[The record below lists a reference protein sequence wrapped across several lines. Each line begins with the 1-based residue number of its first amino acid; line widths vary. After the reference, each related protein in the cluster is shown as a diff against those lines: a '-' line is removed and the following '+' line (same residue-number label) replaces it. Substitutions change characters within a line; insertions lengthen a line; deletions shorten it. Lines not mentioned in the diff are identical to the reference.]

1 MRGLRPGWR
10 TASRSLIA
18 VAAGGVLIA
27 GLAPGASATS
37 KAAAAAHANLAGGLT
52 GAQPAPRF
60 VTRPR
65 AVRLPAGQRMV
76 CGRPA
81 QPGEMAC
88 QAIVQTA
95 GGTTPA
101 VPGVPADGY
110 SPASLRSAYNLSS
123 ASLHKGSGETVAI
136 VDAYSNPDLAK
147 NLASYRHHFKLPAC
161 TTTSHCLRIVNQ
173 AGKTGPLPKRD
184 PHWGLEESLD
194 LDMVSAICPRCHIL
208 LVEAS
213 NSSTGSLGAAE
224 NTAVAKGA
232 RFVSNSWS
240 GGEFTGQD
248 AYNHY
253 FNHPGDAVVFAS
265 GDFGYGTLYPT
276 DTQYV
281 TAVGG
286 TALVHKRSGKRAW
299 TESVWGSANDLYG
312 GTGSGCS
319 TLEAKP
325 SWQHADDFAP
335 NGCLNRTE
343 NDVSADADLGTGVAV
358 WDSYQTGGTLMRV
371 GGTSVATP
379 IITSVYA
386 LAGNPARGTY
396 PAEYPYR
403 HSSDLNAV
411 KSGKN
416 GTCEPKR
423 QYLCHGER
431 GYNGPAGLGTPN
443 GLGAFSRSG
452 LDPVTV
458 VDPGTQ
464 DVGVGAGFKITIP
477 AVDSDGS
484 AKSLSYSAKGL
495 PSTLKI
501 SSAPRS
507 LDGIITG
514 TLPSAG
520 GIKVTVTAKDK
531 RSGRSNSTQF
541 EIYAIASLTATAAN
555 TPGFGPVNV
564 AGGGACLSASAQ
576 TAGTAVITEPCSDAS
591 YSQNWEFVSGAKP
604 GSAGTVE
611 IAAGICLD
619 LTSAHKAVLAACSGS
634 AGGEQW
640 EYQVTQTSAGQLES
654 LLYNP
659 ASRDCL
665 NGGSL
670 AAGSQ
675 VAVSACTAPASQN
688 WALSGTSLVS
698 GLTGTQQCLS
708 SSGTTPEVAACAP
721 GDAQESWLPGDGNLQ
736 SVPASTCLAINGS
749 NDGTAAVLESCATAD
764 NTFAGVWIP
773 GPAGELIN
781 AVSGKCLNAVSGHL
795 QLADCYR
802 QPGEIWA
809 LN

>member
-10 TASRSLIA
+10 NASRSLIA

-27 GLAPGASATS
+27 GLASGASAAPQAPQ
-37 KAAAAAHANLAGGLT
+37 AAAAAHAGGLT
-52 GAQPAPRF
+52 GAHPAPRF
-60 VTRPR
+60 VTKPHT
-65 AVRLPAGQRMV
+65 VRLPTGQRMV
-76 CGRPA
+76 CGQPTK
-81 QPGEMAC
+81 PGEMAC
-88 QAIVQTA
+88 QAIAQTP

-101 VPGVPADGY
+101 VRGVPADGY
-110 SPASLRSAYNLSS
+110 SPASLRSAYNLAS
-123 ASLHKGSGETVAI
+123 ASLHKGSGKTVAI

-161 TTTSHCLRIVNQ
+161 TTKSHCLRIVNQ
-173 AGKTGPLPKRD
+173 AGKTGPLPQRD
-184 PHWGLEESLD
+184 PNWGLEESLD

-213 NSSTGSLGAAE
+213 NSSTASLGAAE
-224 NTAVAKGA
+224 NTAIAKGA

-253 FNHPGDAVVFAS
+253 FNHPGDAVVFAA
-265 GDFGYGTLYPT
+265 GDSGYGTLYPT

-299 TESVWGSANDLYG
+299 TETVWGSANDAYG

-325 SWQHADDFAP
+325 SWQHADDSAP

-358 WDSYQTGGTLMRV
+358 WDSYQTDRTLIRV

-386 LAGNPARGTY
+386 LAGIPAKGTY
-396 PAEYPYR
+396 PASYVYR
-403 HSSDLNAV
+403 HSSHLNRV
-411 KSGKN
+411 TSGDN

-443 GLGAFSRSG
+443 GLGAFSSSG
-452 LDPVTV
+452 VDPVTV

-464 DVGVGAGFKITIP
+464 DVSVGAGFKITIP
-477 AVDSDGS
+477 AVDSDRS

-501 SSAPRS
+501 SSAPHS
-507 LDGIITG
+507 LNGTISG
-514 TLPSAG
+514 TLASAES
-520 GIKVTVTAKDK
+520 IKVTVTAKDK
-531 RSGRSNSTQF
+531 RNGRSNSTQF
-541 EIYAIASLTATAAN
+541 EIYAVPSLTVTAAN
-555 TPGFGPVNV
+555 TGFGPVNV
-564 AGGGACLSASAQ
+564 AGGAACLSAIAQ
-576 TAGTAVITEPCSDAS
+576 TAATAVVTEPCSDSS
-591 YSQNWEFVSGAKP
+591 YFQNWEFLSGAAP

-611 IAAGICLD
+611 VAAGICLD
-619 LTSAHKAVLAACSGS
+619 LSGHEAVLAACSS

-640 EYQVTQTSAGQLES
+640 EYQVTETTGGQLES

-659 ASRDCL
+659 ASGDCL
-665 NGGSL
+665 DGGSL
-670 AAGSQ
+670 AAGNQ
-675 VAVSACTAPASQN
+675 VAVTACSAPASQN

-698 GLTGTQQCLS
+698 GLAGTQCLS
-708 SSGTTPEVAACAP
+708 YSGSTPEVATCTAS
-721 GDAQESWLPGDGNLQ
+721 DAQESWLPGGGNLE
-736 SVPASTCLAINGS
+736 SVPAGTCLAINGS
-749 NDGTAAVLESCATAD
+749 NDGTAAVLESCATGD
-764 NTFAGVWIP
+764 STFAGVWVQ

-781 AVSGKCLNAVSGHL
+781 AVSGKCLDAVSGHL
-795 QLADCYR
+795 ELEDCYR